1 MASYTVAIHDIITNN
16 AKGKSLRNLD
26 NLYDIGSE
34 YVFGFSSNIISE
46 EYRRSLITG
55 FILHYMWDEIG
66 LETITAFQM
75 SLAEKLY
82 NNKDFIELIM
92 SNLDKQIYDT
102 FKVRIKDDTLRKTDH
117 STLSGSGTRENESG
131 ATRETESQSAG
142 NNTETLNTKQERT
155 DDTNRRLSGSD
166 SSTREGTDAVA
177 SNGENE
183 SSSYMT
189 NGVETSQTSTGAN
202 DGTSTQN
209 STSETN
215 GSNDYSDTTHTT
227 SETDANQKDGPA
239 STVQRDVRFWDNLA
253 YEDTQTT
260 SGQKVNE
267 HEFVNRTRNSDTIDT
282 SRARTINQ
290 FADTPQAGIVGSDVI
305 GSSSGNVLGGGSSAT
320 GSKFLTN
327 VTISDTESA
336 GSDNHKLHQSVSDNG
351 SEFDRES
358 YNNFQVTHTHRPMFD
373 PIDTE
378 GNSNTQH
385 TTTIDTFSQE
395 KITTAEIENTGQN
408 VGTSHN
414 NVENESESS
423 LETHNTNTLTSNGAS
438 QSTGETSGN
447 SSFSSLSNRT
457 TELTDT
463 TNYGRIEDV
472 DNETEIKNTGTVNN
486 ASNANSTVN
495 ESGNSTFEESTTTNA
510 ETNRNINDVG
520 HEDEKVFTMSYETF
534 LSATSFMDKIWNIFD
549 DLFLGVF

>member
-1 MASYTVAIHDIITNN
+1 MLVQVQ
-16 AKGKSLRNLD
+16 GKTKVVL
-26 NLYDIGSE
+26 
-34 YVFGFSSNIISE
+34 
-46 EYRRSLITG
+46 
-55 FILHYMWDEIG
+55 
-66 LETITAFQM
+66 Q
-75 SLAEKLY
+75 
-82 NNKDFIELIM
+82 
-92 SNLDKQIYDT
+92 KQQN
-102 FKVRIKDDTLRKTDH
+102 H
-117 STLSGSGTRENESG
+117 SQLVI
-131 ATRETESQSAG
+131 
-142 NNTETLNTKQERT
+142 TLNTKQERT

-166 SSTREGTDAVA
+166 SSTREG
-177 SNGENE
+177 
-183 SSSYMT
+183 SSSVSTSGEDESTSSIVNDSENTSNSTANNNSLVT
-189 NGVETSQTSTGAN
+189 N
-202 DGTSTQN
+202 N
-209 STSETN
+209 STSE
-215 GSNDYSDTTHTT
+215 SNSSNSYSDTAHNVVEVEG
-227 SETDANQKDGPA
+227 SEGDGPNSA
-239 STVQRDVRFWDNLA
+239 VERDLRFWDNLA

-260 SGQKVNE
+260 SGQRVNE
-267 HEFVNRTRNSDTIDT
+267 HEFLNRTRNSDTIDT

-336 GSDNHKLHQSVSDNG
+336 GSDNHKLHQSVTDNG

-385 TTTIDTFSQE
+385 THESTVFSQ
-395 KITTAEIENTGQN
+395 KTITNGLTTNDGQN
-408 VGTSHN
+408 VGSG
-414 NVENESESS
+414 SS
-423 LETHNTNTLTSNGAS
+423 NIENTNTGTIESHDNNTANTTGTGH
-438 QSTGETSGN
+438 STGETEG
-447 SSFSSLSNRT
+447 SSSHSSLSNSN

-472 DNETEIKNTGTVNN
+472 DNETQIKNTGTVNN

-495 ESGNSTFEESTTTNA
+495 ESGNTTFEESTTTNA
-510 ETNRNINDVG
+510 ETNRNINDIG

-534 LSATSFMDKIWNIFD
+534 LSATSFMNKIWNIFD